1 MRRILFI
8 TLAVMIAFTASSRQ
22 PQRGYRGFM
31 DWNNSLIERPG
42 FLPADKNHYY
52 YSGISTSHGYQ
63 INPMWF
69 VGAGISVESNKK
81 FGTLTYIIPVFLQG
95 RADFKLGKFTPFVD
109 ARIGYSLTDGG
120 GIYFSPSIGYRFN
133 WGRKL
138 GINVGVGA
146 TIKGNKHDLFGE
158 TISPEGYTI
167 YVKTGSYRDHETYF
181 SFRVGIDF

>member
-1 MRRILFI
+1 M
-8 TLAVMIAFTASSRQ
+8 
-22 PQRGYRGFM
+22 
-31 DWNNSLIERPG
+31 
-42 FLPADKNHYY
+42 
-52 YSGISTSHGYQ
+52 
-63 INPMWF
+63 
-69 VGAGISVESNKK
+69 
-81 FGTLTYIIPVFLQG
+81 FLQG

-167 YVKTGSYRDHETYF
+167 YVKTGSYRDHESYF

>member
-22 PQRGYRGFM
+22 PQRGYRGFV

-69 VGAGISVESNKK
+69 VGAGI
-81 FGTLTYIIPVFLQG
+81 
-95 RADFKLGKFTPFVD
+95 
-109 ARIGYSLTDGG
+109 
-120 GIYFSPSIGYRFN
+120 
-133 WGRKL
+133 
-138 GINVGVGA
+138 
-146 TIKGNKHDLFGE
+146 
-158 TISPEGYTI
+158 
-167 YVKTGSYRDHETYF
+167 
-181 SFRVGIDF
+181 